1 MPKPLNHSF
10 VVGETYQDRVGTYKV
25 VSIEGDSLV
34 YDYADGIRHES
45 NAEAKWRIH
54 RNMLSEQSNLHS
66 VRLPQRLWSDD
77 KKGFFTHAEAFP
89 IIANAIETYSGS
101 HDQYMTH
108 DEIVEAVMKDP
119 QGQVILDR
127 RPDKTKLW
135 SAGVMVAWFSKVFT
149 DGTSDWDTR
158 FDREKICG
166 VCAYRVRRRK
176 N

>member
-1 MPKPLNHSF
+1 MWARIRLFPSSGNRLIY
-10 VVGETYQDRVGTYKV
+10 E
-25 VSIEGDSLV
+25 
-34 YDYADGIRHES
+34 YADGIQHEG

-54 RNMLSEQSNLHS
+54 RNVLSEKSASLPVS
-66 VRLPQRLWSDD
+66 LPQRSRSDD

-89 IIANAIETYSGS
+89 IIANAIETYCRSNN
-101 HDQYMTH
+101 QYMTH

-135 SAGVMVAWFSKVFT
+135 SAGVMVAWFSKIFT
-149 DGTSDWDTR
+149 DGTSEWDGR

-166 VCAYRVRRRK
+166 VWAYRVRRK
-176 N
+176 KS